1 MHPDHHPRVKAPDH
15 GKDKPTSGIGLACST
30 TAPALGAAVLS
41 SNQQTVST
49 PWVRA
54 ADMNGIARAARSG
67 DASARSLA
75 GYVWVPVEATRN
87 CAAGRPELVLQRLV
101 RPGVEEQWL
110 QVWTMYQRDDLTKDD
125 QVIASTM

>member
-1 MHPDHHPRVKAPDH
+1 
-15 GKDKPTSGIGLACST
+15 
-30 TAPALGAAVLS
+30 
-41 SNQQTVST
+41 
-49 PWVRA
+49 
-54 ADMNGIARAARSG
+54 MNGIARAARSG

-110 QVWTMYQRDDLTKDD
+110 QVWTVYQRDDLTKDD